1 MIGKRRFHRIGL
13 ASKCSLAGNE
23 ATHEGRLENL
33 SLNGALVS
41 FKGSILVR
49 PGNRGTFS
57 FHVDGHAVPL
67 RFEVEVVHSGF
78 SMVGVKFLD
87 MDAETKVRLAELMER
102 LISEPDKLREEL
114 VLSRRD
120 Y

>member
-1 MIGKRRFHRIGL
+1 MIEKRRFHRIRL
-13 ASKCSLAGNE
+13 ASICSLACND

-49 PGNRGTFS
+49 PGNQGTFS
-57 FHVDGHAVPL
+57 LHVDGHAVPL
-67 RFEVEVVHSGF
+67 VFEVEVVHSGF

-87 MDAETKVRLAELMER
+87 MDAATKVRLAELMEK
-102 LISEPDKLREEL
+102 LTSEPEKLREEL
-114 VLSRRD
+114 ALSRRD
-120 Y
+120 D

>member
-1 MIGKRRFHRIGL
+1 M
-13 ASKCSLAGNE
+13 ACNNV
-23 ATHEGRLENL
+23 THEGRLENL

-49 PGNRGTFS
+49 PGNRGTFTLY
-57 FHVDGHAVPL
+57 VDGIDVPIM
-67 RFEVEVVHSGF
+67 FEVEVMHSGF

-87 MDAETKVRLAELMER
+87 MDAAMKVRLAELMER
-102 LISEPDKLREEL
+102 LTSEPDKLREEL

>member
-1 MIGKRRFHRIGL
+1 MVEKRRFHRIRL
-13 ASKCSLAGNE
+13 ASKCSLDCNNAI
-23 ATHEGRLENL
+23 HEGRLENL

-57 FHVDGHAVPL
+57 FHVDGDAVPL

-78 SMVGVKFLD
+78 SMVGVKFIDLD
-87 MDAETKVRLAELMER
+87 AGTKARLAELMER
-102 LISEPDKLREEL
+102 LTAEPEKLREEL
-114 VLSRRD
+114 ALARRD
-120 Y
+120 D